1 MMGQEPP
8 KPLIGIIDLK
18 IGQELSIYFRARMML
33 ITGKIHGINIVKPCP
48 IFIERVKDDDYM
60 EVATLVPA
68 RLAEMPL
75 EAHACIIAACTLIHH
90 SEARHIIEESEHDV
104 VVAPKAVIHAA
115 AARYGVDPSEMMAHF
130 PIIRNFLLHKRLQ
143 IPQTIEAAIHKIG
156 AQSTVAM
163 RKTLH

>member
-1 MMGQEPP
+1 MGQEPP

-33 ITGKIHGINIVKPCP
+33 ITGKIHGINVVKPCP

-68 RLAEMPL
+68 RL
-75 EAHACIIAACTLIHH
+75 IAACTLIHH

-115 AARYGVDPSEMMAHF
+115 AARYGVDPSEMMAYF